1 MNYPIQY
8 ATRIFNNLQIL
19 NLSQFKQVHTVTSL
33 TVLTLV
39 VTFFTVGDTG
49 STIMVLETGMASEQ
63 NPIARIFYE
72 QLGYSGLV
80 LHKFSGTLLLVYIDY
95 KFRTIKQQQNATGWK
110 KFVFKGATYVPI
122 IMMVLIGS
130 IAVFGNLYEYTQIAA
145 MYGEDPFNMYHF
157 LKHYFI

>member
-1 MNYPIQY
+1 MNYSLQY
-8 ATRIFNNLQIL
+8 ATRIFNNLPTPNL
-19 NLSQFKQVHTVTSL
+19 NQFKQVHTVTSL
-33 TVLTLV
+33 TILTLV

-49 STIMVLETGMASEQ
+49 STIMVLETGVATEQ

-72 QLGYSGLV
+72 QLGYGGLI
-80 LHKFSGTLLLVYIDY
+80 LHKVSGTLLLIYLDY
-95 KFRTIKQQQNATGWK
+95 KFRVINQNQKENGWK

-145 MYGEDPFNMYHF
+145 MYGEDPFNMYDF
-157 LKHYFI
+157 LKQYFI